1 MVAPA
6 HMEPLLD
13 HLKNGVY
20 YEVLQWKAVRDHE
33 DAVRQLIAGDNF
45 DAAFVLG
52 QTDLALLEA
61 IHAST
66 QIRRPTSNKSCWEL
80 LQPHLPKLKGGR
92 WSEEDLICFYNF
104 DQTVSDAQIQ
114 FLIMFAPFVEWDEVR
129 LQPMDFELT
138 SKIRANVL
146 WVKTC
151 CIVAQ
156 YTSSLGLAV

>member
-1 MVAPA
+1 MKTPFASSSQGTIF
-6 HMEPLLD
+6 
-13 HLKNGVY
+13 N
-20 YEVLQWKAVRDHE
+20 
-33 DAVRQLIAGDNF
+33 
-45 DAAFVLG
+45 AAFALG

-66 QIRRPTSNKSCWEL
+66 KVLRPTGGQSCWDL

-104 DQTVSDAQIQ
+104 DQTVSDAQSQ
-114 FLIMFAPFVEWDEVR
+114 FFIMFAPFVEWDEVR
-129 LQPMDFELT
+129 LQPMDFELA
-138 SKIRANVL
+138 SKSWTNVP

-156 YTSSLGLAV
+156 YMSESRLPGPGGLKFGNAITEVDW